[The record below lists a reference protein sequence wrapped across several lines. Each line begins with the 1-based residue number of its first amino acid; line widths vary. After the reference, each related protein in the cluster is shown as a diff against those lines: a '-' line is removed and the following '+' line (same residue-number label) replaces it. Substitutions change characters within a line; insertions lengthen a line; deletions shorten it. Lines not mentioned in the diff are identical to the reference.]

1 MIGNKVYGIAPR
13 HCPHFRTVIHEVV
26 VDFSS
31 GSPVANDNDCI
42 IGVSSPNSFILNLVK
57 NVNRVLFVNSQY
69 QPATAPAVAADFNA
83 IGIGGVSVANKNLGN
98 ALGTYKCVAFPFSLR
113 NIVDGTLK
121 APTGKIYFEV
131 VMQQNEAQ

>member
-42 IGVSSPNSFILNLVK
+42 VGVSSPNSFILNLVK
-57 NVNRVLFVNSQY
+57 NVNRVLFVNFQY
-69 QPATAPAVAADFNA
+69 QPASAPAVAADFNA
-83 IGIGGVSVANKNLGN
+83 IGIGAVSVANKNLGN

-131 VMQQNEAQ
+131 IMQQNEAQ